1 MGILTRFK
9 DIMSANVNALL
20 DKAEDPAKMIDQTL
34 LNLRKD
40 LAEVKKETAAVMAD
54 EKNAKRKVTECEKH
68 IADYK
73 AAAESALRAGNEGD
87 ARTLLEAKKKEEEKL
102 AALQKTYDM
111 TAANADNMQAMH
123 DKLVRDIENLESKR
137 DSIKAK
143 MATAKAQKHMNQV
156 LSGGDKAAASI
167 DAFERYEAKA
177 DKMLDEAAAMT
188 ELNKT
193 ADDNTADSLLDKYK
207 NGGNADVDDELER
220 MKKELGCKITA
231 VGLRI
236 WKYDACRWI
245 SAGCFCVK

>member
-40 LAEVKKETAAVMAD
+40 LAQVKKETAAVMAD
-54 EKNAKRKVTECEKH
+54 AKNARRKVTECENQ
-68 IADYK
+68 ITNYK
-73 AAAESALRAGNEGD
+73 TTAEKALRAGNEGD

-207 NGGNADVDDELER
+207 NGGSADVDDELEK
-220 MKKELGCKITA
+220 MKKELG
-231 VGLRI
+231 L
-236 WKYDACRWI
+236 
-245 SAGCFCVK
+245 

>member
-1 MGILTRFK
+1 MLWQR
-9 DIMSANVNALL
+9 ALSQSPCGVRML
-20 DKAEDPAKMIDQTL
+20 IECNHRNP
-34 LNLRKD
+34 RG
-40 LAEVKKETAAVMAD
+40 LAQG
-54 EKNAKRKVTECEKH
+54 
-68 IADYK
+68 
-73 AAAESALRAGNEGD
+73 SSQ
-87 ARTLLEAKKKEEEKL
+87 ARTLLEAKKNEEEKL
-102 AALQKTYDM
+102 VALQKTYDM

-137 DSIKAK
+137 DSTKAK

-220 MKKELGCKITA
+220 MKKELG
-231 VGLRI
+231 L
-236 WKYDACRWI
+236 
-245 SAGCFCVK
+245 

>member
-54 EKNAKRKVTECEKH
+54 EKNAKRKVKECEEQ

-73 AAAESALRAGNEGD
+73 AAAESALRAGNEDD

-111 TAANADNMQAMH
+111 TAANADNMHAMH
-123 DKLVRDIENLESKR
+123 DKLVMDIENLESKR

-156 LSGGDKAAASI
+156 LSGGDKAAESI

-220 MKKELGCKITA
+220 MKKELG
-231 VGLRI
+231 L
-236 WKYDACRWI
+236 
-245 SAGCFCVK
+245 